1 MITVW
6 RRAATVVSVFVFSTG
21 VIVLGSPAAQ
31 AIPATSTGSSPTG
44 SLSARVGVDIE
55 VTFESRDITFYGSLR
70 TPTAT
75 RSSGI
80 AVLLLPGSGPTDR
93 NGNQKNAMVFPNT
106 LAYLA
111 DELASHGIPSLRFDK
126 FGSGRTGLD
135 DSALDAFDYGFDMQ
149 VDDAEA
155 ALNLLG
161 ELTEATPARTVVLGH
176 SEGALTALALQQRTN
191 APGAGLGLLQPLSQR
206 YLDLLSEQ
214 INASLDRSVQSGQ
227 LLTSEADATRSSLAR
242 TVQSLRENGV
252 IPLDQDPLLGSVG
265 LTPANEFLAEADRYD
280 PVDIAAA
287 LADSLP
293 VLIACSEEDLNV
305 SCDQVERLRS
315 VVGAEALTF
324 TQLASA
330 NHGLG
335 EIGIL
340 APGQFDAMGVCPE
353 NGVIDWFLTTFVRQ
367 TAVRRTLS
375 RRHSVLPSIGW
386 TSVGG
391 RCLWDR
397 GS

>member
-21 VIVLGSPAAQ
+21 LIVLGSPAAQ
-31 AIPATSTGSSPTG
+31 AIPSTSTGSSSTG
-44 SLSARVGVDIE
+44 SLSARVGVDTE

-126 FGSGRTGLD
+126 FGSGRTGLG

-161 ELTEATPARTVVLGH
+161 ELTETTPARTVVLGH

-206 YLDLLSEQ
+206 YLDLLRR
-214 INASLDRSVQSGQ
+214 RSMQVSTAVSRVDNYQPPRR
-227 LLTSEADATRSSLAR
+227 TPRAAVSLAR
-242 TVQSLRENGV
+242 FNHCGRTGPSRS
-252 IPLDQDPLLGSVG
+252 IR
-265 LTPANEFLAEADRYD
+265 TPCSDR
-280 PVDIAAA
+280 
-287 LADSLP
+287 
-293 VLIACSEEDLNV
+293 
-305 SCDQVERLRS
+305 
-315 VVGAEALTF
+315 
-324 TQLASA
+324 
-330 NHGLG
+330 
-335 EIGIL
+335 
-340 APGQFDAMGVCPE
+340 
-353 NGVIDWFLTTFVRQ
+353 
-367 TAVRRTLS
+367 
-375 RRHSVLPSIGW
+375 
-386 TSVGG
+386 
-391 RCLWDR
+391 WD
-397 GS
+397 

>member
-340 APGQFDAMGVCPE
+340 APGQFDAMAPLPLAGQ
-353 NGVIDWFLTTFVRQ
+353 FTQSLTAWVDLIEPR
-367 TAVRRTLS
+367 
-375 RRHSVLPSIGW
+375 
-386 TSVGG
+386 
-391 RCLWDR
+391 
-397 GS
+397 

>member
-1 MITVW
+1 MLTHRTRFPTGRVHIVITVW

-21 VIVLGSPAAQ
+21 LIVLGSPAAQ
-31 AIPATSTGSSPTG
+31 AIPSTSTGSSSTG
-44 SLSARVGVDIE
+44 SLSARVGVDTE

-126 FGSGRTGLD
+126 FGSGRTGLG

-161 ELTEATPARTVVLGH
+161 ELTETTPARTVVLGH

-206 YLDLLSEQ
+206 YLDLLSAQ

-227 LLTSEADATRSSLAR
+227 LPTPEADATRSSLAR
-242 TVQSLRENGV
+242 TVQSLRENGA

-265 LTPANEFLAEADRYD
+265 LTPANERFLAEADRYD
-280 PVDIAAA
+280 PADMTAA

-293 VLIACSEEDLNV
+293 VLITCSEKDLNV

-315 VVGAEALTF
+315 AVGPEALTF
-324 TQLASA
+324 TQLTSA

-340 APGQFDAMGVCPE
+340 APGQFDAMAPLPLAGQ
-353 NGVIDWFLTTFVRQ
+353 FTQSLTAWVDLIEPR
-367 TAVRRTLS
+367 
-375 RRHSVLPSIGW
+375 
-386 TSVGG
+386 
-391 RCLWDR
+391 
-397 GS
+397 